1 MDTRAERLSAIV
13 LRTVAYGDSDLIAHL
28 LVRGRGRVS
37 AFARGARSSRRRF
50 GAALEPFQ
58 LAEVLLAER
67 PGQEL
72 WMLREATVIDA
83 FPGLRDDLH
92 RIAHAG
98 YAAELAHELSR
109 PAEPADGLFALL
121 ADFLRRLETGRAT
134 SARLRALEL
143 GALAAAGLS
152 PELSACARC
161 GVAVARG
168 KAAFD
173 PDAGG
178 VACPRCAHPGALLLT
193 SGARAAL
200 AQLQEAGLGGADAP
214 LSADGSGRPADSRA
228 FEDACA
234 QAARPL
240 AAFLLHHL
248 GRAPRSSGFAEKV
261 GAPP

>member
-1 MDTRAERLSAIV
+1 MDTRAERLAAIV
-13 LRTVAYGDSDLIAHL
+13 LRTVAYGENDVIAHL

-50 GAALEPFQ
+50 GGALEPFQ
-58 LAEVLLAER
+58 LVEVLLAER
-67 PGQEL
+67 RGQEL
-72 WMLREATVIDA
+72 WMLREAAVAEA
-83 FPGLRDDLH
+83 FAGLRDDLH

-109 PAEPADGLFALL
+109 PAEPADELFVLL
-121 ADFLRRLETGRAT
+121 AEFLERLASGAAT

-143 GALAAAGLS
+143 RALAAAGLS

-161 GVAVARG
+161 GASVPWG

-173 PDAGG
+173 VDAGG
-178 VACPRCAHPGALLLT
+178 LACARCAHPGALLLT
-193 SGARAAL
+193 PGARAAL
-200 AQLQEAGLGGADAP
+200 AQLQRAGLSAAEAP
-214 LSADGSGRPADSRA
+214 LSADGTGRPADPRG
-228 FEDACA
+228 FEDACV

-240 AAFLLHHL
+240 AAFLVHHL
-248 GRAPRSSGFAEKV
+248 GRSPRSAAFAQQV